1 LVAVGTTRPL
11 LFETHNLQESFLP
24 KDDVLK
30 AKQVEIARGEV
41 RAVRWMLED
50 FPLE

>member
-1 LVAVGTTRPL
+1 LVAVGTTRAL
-11 LFETHNLQESFLP
+11 LFQLHHRQESILL

-30 AKQVEIARGEV
+30 GQTSEIAQGEV

-50 FPLE
+50 FALE